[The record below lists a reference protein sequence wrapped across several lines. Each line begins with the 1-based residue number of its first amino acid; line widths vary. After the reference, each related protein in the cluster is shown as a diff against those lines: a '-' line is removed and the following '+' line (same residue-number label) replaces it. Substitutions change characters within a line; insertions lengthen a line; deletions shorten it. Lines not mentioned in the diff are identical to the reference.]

1 MSAANA
7 WSSEQRRLL
16 AALGVPL
23 WLRAAAQAPTP
34 TRATSEQRGDPAMDD
49 PALAPLRAALERA
62 AGGRNLA
69 QLVLDL
75 RRVRAS
81 GAAKRALWPA
91 LRALRRGG

>member
-1 MSAANA
+1 VSASSA

-23 WLRAAAQAPTP
+23 WVRAVPVALAEEAI
-34 TRATSEQRGDPAMDD
+34 GMDD

-62 AGGRNLA
+62 AGGRNIA

>member
-7 WSSEQRRLL
+7 WSAEQRRLL
-16 AALGVPL
+16 AGLGVTL
-23 WLRAAAQAPTP
+23 FARVEATP
-34 TRATSEQRGDPAMDD
+34 EPVVDADSAFAG
-49 PALAPLRAALERA
+49 LRAALERA

-69 QLVLDL
+69 ALLLDL
-75 RRVRAS
+75 RQVRAS

>member
-1 MSAANA
+1 MNAGNA
-7 WSSEQRRLL
+7 WSAEQRRLL

-23 WLRAAAQAPTP
+23 MVRATAAAPARQVADD
-34 TRATSEQRGDPAMDD
+34 AIADPAF
-49 PALAPLRAALERA
+49 AALFASLQRA
-62 AGGRNLA
+62 AGGRNIA

-75 RRVRAS
+75 RRVRES

>member
-1 MSAANA
+1 MSAAQA
-7 WSSEQRRLL
+7 WSAEQRRLL

-23 WLRAAAQAPTP
+23 MVRAATPAPGVAEEET
-34 TRATSEQRGDPAMDD
+34 GHGLDD
-49 PALAPLRAALERA
+49 PAFAALRTALERA

>member
-1 MSAANA
+1 VSA
-7 WSSEQRRLL
+7 WSAEQQRLL

-23 WLRAAAQAPTP
+23 MVRAAPV
-34 TRATSEQRGDPAMDD
+34 ATSVTEATSAHGMDD
-49 PALAPLRAALERA
+49 AAFAPLRAALERA

-69 QLVLDL
+69 ALLLDL

-81 GAAKRALWPA
+81 GAEKRALWPA